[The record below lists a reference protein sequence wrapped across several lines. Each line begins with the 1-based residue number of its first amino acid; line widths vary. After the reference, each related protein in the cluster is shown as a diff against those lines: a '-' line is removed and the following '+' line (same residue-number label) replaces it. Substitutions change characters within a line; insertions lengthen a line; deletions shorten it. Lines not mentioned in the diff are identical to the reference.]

1 MSYTEKVL
9 TFKDNKIY
17 YYDEDWQEEKEVMM
31 DWEDKLMSA
40 SAAYVCSNGGDIQ
53 EVGS

>member
-31 DWEDKLMSA
+31 AWDRDWETIYNTS
-40 SAAYVCSNGGDIQ
+40 
-53 EVGS
+53 